1 MLMFNLLNF
10 RAPLLLI
17 CGILRPCQ
25 IRNANMT
32 TRSME
37 LFISG
42 PTFTICEYS
51 AMIPRILV
59 IVEIQQRVSFG
70 NLNLNYLRINSV
82 RYGDRQWAK
91 RG

>member
-10 RAPLLLI
+10 RAPLF
-17 CGILRPCQ
+17 CSFVGFCAHARF
-25 IRNANMT
+25 ANMI
-32 TRSME
+32 TRAMD

-51 AMIPRILV
+51 AVIPGILV

-70 NLNLNYLRINSV
+70 NLNLNYLRINSL
-82 RYGDRQWAK
+82 R
-91 RG
+91 